1 VSGGA
6 FLSQSWYRVA
16 DLRPA
21 LKSQTK
27 ITRQRFRGEAWYV
40 IQDPASGRF
49 NRFTPAAYQLLSLM
63 NGKRTMDEIWDV
75 AVEQLGDETPSQEE
89 VIGLLSQL
97 HSADLLNCEVNPDS
111 AELFERF
118 QKQDRTRRRAN
129 IKNPFSIRIPL
140 WDPDKFLERT
150 MPDIKPFARMA
161 AAVAYVAVIA
171 YALLLAA
178 INWPEL
184 TGNLS
189 DRVFSAQNLV
199 VLWLCFPIVKLLH
212 ELGHGYAVKAGGGE
226 IHEMGIMFLVFMPI
240 PYVDAS
246 AASGFRSKW
255 RRVLVGAAGML
266 TELFLAALAMI
277 VWVAAEPGLL
287 RAFAFNTMLVAGVST
302 ILFNGNPLLRYDAYY
317 ILSDLIEM
325 PNLATRGNQYWR
337 YLFERYVFRVPQ
349 VEPPLM
355 SDGERRWVI
364 FYTPA
369 ALIYRTFVL
378 VFIVLYIA
386 TQWFFIGVILAIWGM
401 VSMFGLPLMKL
412 VRYLSDVPRAA
423 GARRRA
429 YLVASGVVAAAAIV
443 LFAIPAPM
451 RLLVEG
457 VVWLPEEANVRAGV
471 DGFVS
476 EVLVPPGTEVEPGQ
490 ALVKSFDP
498 VLEAELGTSMARLE
512 ELQATLDA
520 HRFEDRVAAEVT
532 RDEIRREQTIY
543 QRLKDRS
550 DRLIARSEVPGRY
563 VVERI
568 DDMPGRFFRKGDQL
582 GFVVQDEVNIV
593 RIVVSQHD
601 VDLVRNRLKE
611 IDVRFRERLGKV
623 YPAEL
628 VRAVPAAKDYLPSTV
643 LSSEGGGAIA
653 ADPRDP
659 KSGKTLERM
668 FQFDLELPLDVG
680 ALNYGGRAYVR
691 LVLNSEPLGFQWGR
705 RIRQLFLERFSV

>member
-1 VSGGA
+1 
-6 FLSQSWYRVA
+6 
-16 DLRPA
+16 
-21 LKSQTK
+21 
-27 ITRQRFRGEAWYV
+27 
-40 IQDPASGRF
+40 
-49 NRFTPAAYQLLSLM
+49 M
-63 NGKRTMDEIWDV
+63 NGKRTMDELWDV

-97 HSADLLNCEVNPDS
+97 HSGDLLNCEVSPDS

-140 WDPDKFLERT
+140 WDPDKFLNRT
-150 MPDIKPFARMA
+150 MPEIKPYVRIAGTLLYLTVIIYALML
-161 AAVAYVAVIA
+161 AAVS
-171 YALLLAA
+171 
-178 INWPEL
+178 WPEL

-226 IHEMGIMFLVFMPI
+226 VHEMGIMFLVFMPI

-255 RRVLVGAAGML
+255 RRVLVGSAGML
-266 TELFLAALAMI
+266 TELFLASLAMV
-277 VWVAAEPGLL
+277 VWVAAEPGLV

-302 ILFNGNPLLRYDAYY
+302 LVFNGNPLLRYDAYY

-349 VEPPLM
+349 VEPPLL
-355 SDGERRWVI
+355 SAGERRWVI

-386 TQWFFIGVILAIWGM
+386 TQWFFIGVVLAIWGS
-401 VSMFGLPLMKL
+401 VSMFGLPLTKL

-423 GARRRA
+423 GARSRA
-429 YLVASGVVAAAAIV
+429 YFISLGVVAVIAIL
-443 LFAIPAPM
+443 LFAVPAPM
-451 RLLVEG
+451 RLMVEG
-457 VVWLPEEANVRAGV
+457 VVWLPEEANVRAGA
-471 DGFVS
+471 DGFIR
-476 EVLVPPGTEVEPGQ
+476 EVMVKPGTVVDPGQ
-490 ALVKSFDP
+490 ALVSSYDP
-498 VLEAELGTSMARLE
+498 ALEAELKTSTARLE
-512 ELQATLDA
+512 ELDAMLDS
-520 HRFEDRVAAEVT
+520 HRFEDQVAAEVT
-532 RDEIRREQTIY
+532 RDEIRRERAIY
-543 QRLKDRS
+543 ERLKDRA
-550 DRLIARSEVPGRY
+550 DRLVARSEVRGRY
-563 VVERI
+563 FLERN
-568 DDMPGRFFRKGDQL
+568 DDIPGRFYKKGDQL
-582 GFVVQDEVNIV
+582 GYVVQDEVNIV

-601 VDLVRNRLKE
+601 VDLVRNRLQR
-611 IDVRFRERLGKV
+611 IDVRFRERLDKV

-628 VRAVPAAKDYLPSTV
+628 VRAVPAAKDYLPSNV

-680 ALNYGGRAYVR
+680 ILNYGGRAYVR
-691 LVLNSEPLGFQWGR
+691 LMLDSEPLGFQLGR
-705 RIRQLFLERFSV
+705 RLRQLFLERFSV